1 MCRGPLNA
9 HTASQPAP
17 ARNILSASP
26 ADLLRRTHKRAALP
40 RPIGVGATPPRD
52 NQHPDRIANTCS
64 AIAFSLNRPFS
75 GHYAHKSCQVDF
87 ARIGGQSQ
95 TCQPQ
100 KPKSCIRSAYR
111 PLRESADATSR
122 RLCGVGTNPSPVAIP
137 IARAA
142 NYVRR
147 WQPTVS
153 KEKEGRQAP
162 PFLPRRSRL
171 IPSQLTPKPC
181 RSRLPRR

>member
-26 ADLLRRTHKRAALP
+26 ADLLRRTHKRAASP
-40 RPIGVGATPPRD
+40 RLFGVGATPLRD
-52 NQHPDRIANTCS
+52 SQHADRIANTCS

-75 GHYAHKSCQVDF
+75 GRYAHKSCQVDF

-137 IARAA
+137 IACAPNDRATMA
-142 NYVRR
+142 TDGEQRKR
-147 WQPTVS
+147 
-153 KEKEGRQAP
+153 G
-162 PFLPRRSRL
+162 
-171 IPSQLTPKPC
+171 PSGPLFC
-181 RSRLPRR
+181 RDAAASFHPS